1 MDKRVRKILLSIIIT
16 FILVFA
22 SIPLWEY
29 SSGKKGAILAQ
40 SYNELSI
47 AVEIGEFQELLIIE
61 DERAFEYIAST
72 PISLRNK
79 NDKTKE
85 CELLMLIDKKSTID
99 YNNLK
104 ISIDDTIY
112 KLTDL
117 NKIEDNENYYFIIG
131 KYNIEAYKN
140 EKVNIRL
147 WLSEETTGVSANSTL
162 TTNFIAR

>member
-1 MDKRVRKILLSIIIT
+1 MDKRVRKILFSIIIT
-16 FILVFA
+16 FILVFT

-61 DERAFEYIAST
+61 DERAFEYVAST

-79 NDKTKE
+79 NDETKD

-99 YNNLK
+99 YKNIK

-112 KLTDL
+112 KLPDL

-131 KYNIEAYKN
+131 KYSIEAYKN

-147 WLSEETTGVSANSTL
+147 WLSEETTGITPESTL